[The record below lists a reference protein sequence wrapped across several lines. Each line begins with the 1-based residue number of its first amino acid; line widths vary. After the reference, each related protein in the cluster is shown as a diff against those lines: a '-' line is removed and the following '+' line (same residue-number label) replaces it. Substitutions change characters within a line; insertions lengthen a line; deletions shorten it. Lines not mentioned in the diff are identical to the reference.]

1 MTYINRSLSRVA
13 AMVALSNVLLST
25 AALAQAQA
33 RKEGA
38 SASKDSV
45 VVTASTRY
53 EAGSLH
59 RWALGDNWRDI
70 WATPIKVPVLNLRTF
85 AGGLK
90 PVDTGGSAQT
100 TSLRFIGADGN
111 KYAFRPVY
119 KDRLVHLEPYKNT
132 VIADIFRD
140 GLSSLHPTAPL
151 AAPPFL
157 QAAGIIHPEPQLF
170 VMPDDPA
177 LGEFRKEFAGKL
189 GAIEDRAL
197 MPEEGPGLGGA
208 VELIDSDDLLKRLN
222 KTPKER
228 IDARTYL
235 TARLIDILLNDY
247 DRHLNQW
254 RWARVQ
260 PRFAGSTPGDD
271 IVWVPIPRDRD
282 AAFINHQG
290 VLMRLA
296 RIIKPNL
303 VSFDA
308 TYPSMRAFIGAVIDL
323 DQRLLVELDKTVWDS
338 VTTWLKT
345 SITDAV
351 IDSAVMRMPREYLPQ
366 HQRVIANLRSRRDK
380 LHEAADEYYRILA
393 EVVEIHAP
401 DTEDQGTVLR
411 DGSDVVVRLQTGSAQ
426 PWFNRR
432 FKPNETR
439 EVRLYMHGGNDS
451 VLVDGQGVGKI
462 FIRIAGGNGK
472 NTFTDSSLVG
482 HQTPKTRFYDE
493 GTVDDVTYGKDTVFN
508 RRPWVEAYGTPV
520 PPQKDRGSSVGY
532 SFGLGAGSGL
542 GWLTK
547 VGYTRKTYGFRY
559 LPYKD
564 RRTFEFEYAAGENA
578 LRIGVDG
585 DRRVEN
591 SRLHYIGEA
600 SMSQLEM
607 IEFRGFG
614 NTVPTSDDPFYDVH
628 QYQWLVRPAIALALS
643 PEGSISLGP
652 IMKYVQTDSTPGT
665 FISEEAPLGFPR
677 FGAVGAQLRAE
688 DDTRDS
694 LSTSGHRF
702 VATASYYP
710 QVWDVERGFGEVS
723 ALASTYITFPVL
735 MRPTLALRAGAKKV
749 FGEAPYYEAAF
760 LGGRR
765 SLRALHRQRYAGDA
779 VLHGTTELRVP
790 LLRFNY
796 FLPWSI
802 GAVGFFEGGRVWDDG
817 VSTGTWH
824 SARGIGG
831 WIGLLSSQYSIQFLS
846 TNRPE
851 RRFII
856 GTGLAF

>member
-1 MTYINRSLSRVA
+1 VGAI
-13 AMVALSNVLLST
+13 VALSTVLLSND
-25 AALAQAQA
+25 ALAQAQA
-33 RKEGA
+33 RKETA
-38 SASKDSV
+38 KSSSSDSV
-45 VVTASTRY
+45 VVVVASKHY
-53 EAGSLH
+53 EAGSFH
-59 RWALGDNWRDI
+59 RWLLGDNWRDI
-70 WATPIKVPVLNLRTF
+70 WATPIKVPVLNLSTF

-119 KDRLVHLEPYKNT
+119 KDRLVHLEPYHNT
-132 VIADIFRD
+132 IVADIFRD
-140 GLSSLHPTAPL
+140 GLSSLHPAGPL

-157 QAAGIIHPEPQLF
+157 EAAGIIHPVPHLF

-222 KTPKER
+222 KSPKER

-235 TARLIDILLNDY
+235 AARLIDILLNDY

-260 PRFAGSTPGDD
+260 PRFAGSTTGDD

-296 RIIKPNL
+296 RKVKPNL

-338 VTTWLKT
+338 VTAVLKT
-345 SITDAV
+345 KITDAV
-351 IDSAVMRMPREYLPQ
+351 IDAAVQRMPHEYMSL
-366 HQRVIANLRSRRDK
+366 HQSLIANLRSRRDN
-380 LHEAADEYYRILA
+380 LHKAADEYYRILA
-393 EVVEIHAP
+393 QVVEIHAP
-401 DTEDQGTVLR
+401 DSEDQATVLR

-439 EVRLYMHGGNDS
+439 EVRVYMHGGNDS
-451 VLVDGQGVGKI
+451 VLVDGQGEGRI
-462 FIRIAGGNGK
+462 FIRIVGGNGT

-532 SFGLGAGSGL
+532 SFGVGAGSGL

-564 RRTFEFEYAAGENA
+564 RMTFEFEYAAGENR
-578 LRIGVDG
+578 LFFGVEG

-591 SRLHYIGEA
+591 SRLHYIGQA
-600 SMSQLEM
+600 AFSQLE
-607 IEFRGFG
+607 IVEFRGFG
-614 NTVPTSDDPFYDVH
+614 NTIPTSDDPFFDVH
-628 QYQWLVRPAIALALS
+628 QHQWVVRPAIAMTLS
-643 PEGSISLGP
+643 EKGSISLGP
-652 IMKYVQTDSTPGT
+652 ILKYVQTDSTPGT
-665 FISEEAPLGFPR
+665 FISEEAPFGFPR
-677 FGAVGAQLRAE
+677 FGEIGAQLRAE
-688 DDTRDS
+688 NDTRDS

-702 VATASYYP
+702 VASASYYP
-710 QVWDVERGFGEVS
+710 QVWDVETGFGEVS
-723 ALASTYITFPVL
+723 ALASTYISFPIL
-735 MRPTLALRAGAKKV
+735 TRPTLALRAGAKKV
-749 FGEAPYYEAAF
+749 FGDAPYFESAF

-796 FLPWSI
+796 LLPWSI
-802 GAVGFFEGGRVWDDG
+802 GAIGFFEAGRVWDEG
-817 VSTGTWH
+817 ESPGTWH
-824 SARGIGG
+824 SAKGFGG
-831 WIGLLSSQYSIQFLS
+831 WIGLLSSKYSIQLLS
-846 TNRPE
+846 TDRPE

>member
-1 MTYINRSLSRVA
+1 LSKDV
-13 AMVALSNVLLST
+13 
-25 AALAQAQA
+25 LAQAQA
-33 RKEGA
+33 RKETA
-38 SASKDSV
+38 KRSSSDSV
-45 VVTASTRY
+45 VVVVASKHY
-53 EAGSLH
+53 EAGSFH
-59 RWALGDNWRDI
+59 RWLLGDNWRDI
-70 WATPIKVPVLNLRTF
+70 WATPIKVPVLNLSTF

-119 KDRLVHLEPYKNT
+119 KDRLVHIEPYENT
-132 VIADIFRD
+132 IISDIFRD
-140 GLSSLHPTAPL
+140 GLSSLHPTAPI

-222 KTPKER
+222 KSPKER

-260 PRFAGSTPGDD
+260 PRFAGSTTGDD

-282 AAFINHQG
+282 AAFINHEG
-290 VLMRLA
+290 VLMAVARLVK
-296 RIIKPNL
+296 RNL
-303 VSFDA
+303 VSFDS
-308 TYPSMRAFIGAVIDL
+308 TYPNMRAFAGAVIDL
-323 DQRLLVELDKTVWDS
+323 DQRLLVELNKSAWDS
-338 VTTWLKT
+338 VTTFLKAK
-345 SITDAV
+345 ITDAV
-351 IDSAVMRMPREYLPQ
+351 IDSAVQRMPHEYMSL
-366 HQRVIANLRSRRDK
+366 HQSLIAKLRYRRDH
-380 LHEAADEYYRILA
+380 LHLAADEYYRVLA

-401 DTEDQGTVLR
+401 DSEDQATVLR

-439 EVRLYMHGGNDS
+439 EVRVYMHGGNDS
-451 VLVDGQGVGKI
+451 VLVDGQGEGRI
-462 FIRIAGGNGK
+462 FIRIVGGNGT

-532 SFGLGAGSGL
+532 SFGVGAGSGL

-547 VGYTRKTYGFRY
+547 VGYTHKTYGFRY

-564 RRTFEFEYAAGENA
+564 RMTFEFEYAAGENR
-578 LRIGVDG
+578 LFFGVEG

-591 SRLHYIGEA
+591 SRLHYIGQA
-600 SMSQLEM
+600 AFSQLE
-607 IEFRGFG
+607 IVEFRGFG
-614 NTVPTSDDPFYDVH
+614 NTTPTSDDPFFDVH
-628 QYQWLVRPAIALALS
+628 QHQWVVRPAIAMALS
-643 PEGSISLGP
+643 EKGSVSLGP
-652 IMKYVQTDSTPGT
+652 ILKYVQTDSTPGT

-677 FGAVGAQLRAE
+677 FGEIGAQLRAE
-688 DDTRDS
+688 NDTRDS

-702 VATASYYP
+702 VASASYYP
-710 QVWDVERGFGEVS
+710 QVWDVETGFGEVS
-723 ALASTYITFPVL
+723 ALASTYITFPIL
-735 MRPTLALRAGAKKV
+735 TRPTLALRAGAKKV
-749 FGEAPYYEAAF
+749 FGDAPYFESAF

-796 FLPWSI
+796 LLPWSI
-802 GAVGFFEGGRVWDDG
+802 GAIGFFEAGRVWDEG
-817 VSTGTWH
+817 ESPGTWH
-824 SARGIGG
+824 SAKGFGG
-831 WIGLLSSQYSIQFLS
+831 WIGLLSSKYSIQLLS
-846 TNRPE
+846 TDRPE